1 MGKFEIRNPKS
12 ERGAGNVRFRVSDFE
27 FRISDFEFRI
37 SPRPAFTLLEILVA
51 TAVSVLLMGALYMAI
66 SVQLRHAQI
75 GRDLVEESLLARA
88 LLARIDTDIRLS
100 LGAPAPASPG
110 SSNPA
115 GSAAGGGSSSA
126 AGGSGSGSSGTAS
139 GAAGSTQASGTSST
153 ASGTSST
160 SNASTA
166 SSSSNGAGTVQ
177 FNLWVQGDTNWIM
190 LYISRVPRELNPIP
204 GADTDAQPSLSD
216 LRRVSYWLAGGS
228 NPTGLARQEVTMVTS
243 DQAMADVPPSIP
255 DEASM
260 VIADEVKSLTFSYW
274 DGTAWQDSWD
284 GTAPGADG
292 NTPVG
297 PPVAIAV
304 TLGIA
309 TSGPDGS
316 TNANQPLKLHRHVVF
331 LATANGTPATSGTST
346 P

>member
-1 MGKFEIRNPKS
+1 M
-12 ERGAGNVRFRVSDFE
+12 
-27 FRISDFEFRI
+27 
-37 SPRPAFTLLEILVA
+37 
-51 TAVSVLLMGALYMAI
+51 
-66 SVQLRHAQI
+66 
-75 GRDLVEESLLARA
+75 
-88 LLARIDTDIRLS
+88 
-100 LGAPAPASPG
+100 
-110 SSNPA
+110 
-115 GSAAGGGSSSA
+115 
-126 AGGSGSGSSGTAS
+126 
-139 GAAGSTQASGTSST
+139 
-153 ASGTSST
+153 
-160 SNASTA
+160 
-166 SSSSNGAGTVQ
+166 Q

-228 NPTGLARQEVTMVTS
+228 TPIGLARQEVTMVTS

-260 VIADEVKSLTFSYW
+260 VIAEEVKSLTFSYW
-274 DGTAWQDSWD
+274 DGTTWQDSWD

-292 NTPVG
+292 STPVG

-309 TSGPDGS
+309 TPGPDGL

-331 LATANGTPATSGTST
+331 LATANGTPATSST
-346 P
+346 TTP